1 MRKNLDNG
9 VLHAMSAF
17 VRVVDAGSFTAAGS
31 QMGLTTAQMSRL
43 VSDLENRLETK
54 LLQRTTRRLA
64 LTTAGERY
72 IEQARSILELVAE
85 AEGNASGASVEPSGR
100 LRVQC
105 MTNFGGRYIL
115 PLVAKYCARYPRVTI
130 EYSTSQYFPQLL
142 ADGVDVSIYL
152 AQQRLPDS
160 GMVAQRLGTTFG
172 LLCAAPEYLAK
183 YGTPEHPRELED
195 HACLRLVNPSM
206 NSLWDLSDGQ
216 SVSTPEVRGP
226 VIADNPEVVLHGAV
240 SGLGITMLPTYT
252 VIDALRDGRLVP
264 VMPQW
269 RSPEIGVFLLLPT
282 RRFLDAKTRE
292 WINLVKQELSIALDQ
307 DAAFFAQS
315 G

>member
-9 VLHAMSAF
+9 VLHAMGAF

-43 VSDLENRLETK
+43 VSDLENRLQTK

-64 LTTAGERY
+64 LTSAGEQY

-85 AEGNASGASVEPSGR
+85 AEGNATGASVEPSGR

-105 MTNFGGRYIL
+105 MANFGGRYIL
-115 PLVAKYCARYPRVTI
+115 PLIAKYCARYPRVTV

-152 AQQRLPDS
+152 AQRLPDS
-160 GMVAQRLGTTFG
+160 ALVAQRLGTTFG
-172 LLCAAPEYLAK
+172 LLCAAPQYLAK
-183 YGTPEHPRELED
+183 HGTPEHPRELEE
-195 HACLRLVNPSM
+195 HSCLRLVNPSM
-206 NSLWDLSDGQ
+206 SSHWDLSDGQ
-216 SVSTPEVRGP
+216 SLFTPNASGP
-226 VIADNPEVVLHGAV
+226 VIGDTPEVVLHGTLA
-240 SGLGITMLPTYT
+240 GLGITMLPTYT
-252 VIDALRDGRLVP
+252 VIDALRDGRLVH

-269 RSPEIGVFLLLPT
+269 RSPELGVFLLLPT
-282 RRFLDAKTRE
+282 RRFLDAKTRK
-292 WINLVKQELSIALDQ
+292 WIDLLKQDLSIALDH
-307 DAAFFAQS
+307 DATFFTQS
-315 G
+315 R

>member
-31 QMGLTTAQMSRL
+31 QMRLTTAQMSRL
-43 VSDLENRLETK
+43 VSDLENRLQTK

-64 LTTAGERY
+64 LTSAGEKY

-85 AEGNASGASVEPSGR
+85 AEGNATGTSVEPSGR

-105 MTNFGGRYIL
+105 MTNFGNRYIL

-142 ADGVDVSIYL
+142 ADAVDVSIYL
-152 AQQRLPDS
+152 AQQLPDS
-160 GMVAQRLGTTFG
+160 GLIAQRLGTTFG
-172 LLCAAPEYLAK
+172 LLCAAPQYLAR
-183 YGTPEHPRELED
+183 YGTPEHPRELAE
-195 HACLRLVNPSM
+195 HSCLRLVNPTMS
-206 NSLWDLSDGQ
+206 SHWDLSDGQ
-216 SVSTPEVRGP
+216 SLYTPEARGP
-226 VIADNPEVVLHGAV
+226 LIGDTPEVVLHGTLA
-240 SGLGITMLPTYT
+240 GLGITMLPAYT
-252 VIDALRDGRLVP
+252 VIDALRDGSLVH

-282 RRFLDAKTRE
+282 RRFLDAKARE
-292 WINLVKQELSIALDQ
+292 WINLMKRDLSIALDH
-307 DAAFFAQS
+307 DAAFFMQS
-315 G
+315 R